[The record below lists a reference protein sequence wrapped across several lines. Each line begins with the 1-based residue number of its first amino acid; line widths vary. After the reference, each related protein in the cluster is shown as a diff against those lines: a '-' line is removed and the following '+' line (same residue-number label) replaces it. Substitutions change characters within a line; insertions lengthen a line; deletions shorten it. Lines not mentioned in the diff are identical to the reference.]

1 MICPK
6 CGGEF
11 HVTSSRAN
19 ADTVVRRRVC
29 KRCKHIVY
37 TKEVLTDSV
46 FFCEVTNAY
55 YCARRNK
62 GDKDGMKK
70 WLNQQHKEK
79 EDD

>member
-11 HVTSSRAN
+11 QVTSSRAN

-29 KRCKHIVY
+29 KQCKHIVY

-46 FFCEVTNAY
+46 FFLRSDKCILLCEEEQ
-55 YCARRNK
+55 R
-62 GDKDGMKK
+62 
-70 WLNQQHKEK
+70 
-79 EDD
+79 